1 VRRALVAILI
11 LAAVLAGSGAAALHR
26 YDASNADRIA
36 GGVTLAGV
44 EVGGMTASE
53 AEAILERKVARRLRQ
68 PLTLTHEEREFAVD
82 PALVRVRANLDTLVP
97 RALAESRRGN
107 FLTRSFRDLTGG
119 TLALDVPL
127 EVTYDRTALENVVDG
142 VARELDRP
150 LREATSSVSFAGVEI
165 APSRAGVAVR
175 KAQLRDALAAGL
187 TSPEEPR
194 ALEVPVRV
202 LRPKV
207 TTKELRE
214 RYSTFV
220 AVSRS
225 RTQLRLFLDGKLA
238 KTYRVGIGAAGF
250 DTPAGEYEIES
261 KAADPAWYVPNRPWA
276 GDLAGKVIPAGD
288 PRNPI
293 KARWLGFWDGAGIHG
308 TADEAS
314 IGTAASHGCVRMTV
328 RDVKDL
334 YERVPLNAPIFIS

>member
-1 VRRALVAILI
+1 
-11 LAAVLAGSGAAALHR
+11 
-26 YDASNADRIA
+26 
-36 GGVTLAGV
+36 
-44 EVGGMTASE
+44 MTASE
-53 AEAILERKVARRLRQ
+53 AEAVLEREVARRLER
-68 PLTLTHEEREFAVD
+68 PLTLTHGERRFVVD
-82 PALVRVRANLDTLVP
+82 PGLVRLRTNLDTLVP
-97 RALAESRRGN
+97 RALAESREGN
-107 FLTRSFRDLTGG
+107 FITRAYRDLTGG
-119 TLALDVPL
+119 GVALDSSL
-127 EVTYDRTALENVVDG
+127 RVTFDRDAVENVLAG
-142 VARELDRP
+142 IGRELDRP
-150 LREATSSVSFAGVEI
+150 VREAESSVSFSGVEI
-165 APSRAGVAVR
+165 TPSRAGLAVR
-175 KAQLRDALAAGL
+175 KPQLRDAVVAAL
-187 TSPEEPR
+187 TIPEEPR

-214 RYSTFV
+214 RYGTVV

-225 RTQLRLFLDGKLA
+225 RTQLRLFVDGELA

-308 TADEAS
+308 TADDAS

-334 YERVPLNAPIFIS
+334 YERVPLHAPIFIS